1 MEVILLEKVG
11 RFGKMGDV
19 VKVKDGYARNF
30 LIPRKKALRATKSN
44 LDVFAQQKAE
54 LEALNAQKRATAEAL
69 LEKMVDVTVSLERQ
83 AGEDGRLY
91 GSVSANDIAKLVSA
105 KSGIAVEADSIVLNS
120 KIKEIGMYQIEVMLH
135 PEVKATVNLSIARS
149 EAEHAHNA

>member
-19 VKVKDGYARNF
+19 VRVKDGYARNF
-30 LIPRKKALRATKSN
+30 LIPRKKALRATQSN
-44 LDVFAQQKAE
+44 LEVFAQQKAE

-105 KSGIAVEADSIVLNS
+105 KSGITVEADSIVLNS
-120 KIKEIGMYQIEVMLH
+120 KIKEIGMYQIDVMLH
-135 PEVKATVNLSIARS
+135 PEVKATVSLSIARS